1 METEPMVSPQS
12 PKGPVSQEDCGLW
25 MEVGCKPTEDTDM
38 AKDNSSLTSGE
49 KPCEAWQAVIP
60 PPPLVS
66 ASHPDRMEEDDDVF
80 ILSPP
85 CKDPSCPEEGST
97 TEPNVKVSVGAISVT
112 EAKDN
117 PRSLDGV
124 QSEQPSSTPVMD
136 KATVTVEEEQQT
148 ELKKGGSVDITVLTE
163 RPGSVTPPPT
173 DGYKA
178 VGASSPEQPHPN
190 METSILK
197 ETDSVPSSQTRESE
211 PERSLDNNSHPTHE
225 GTIIEPEHT
234 DESNNDVEDMVD
246 GRSLDYNMT
255 KDEWVR
261 RDSASSDVQ
270 CLQPHLSIS
279 RGLSREQVLVPSPQS
294 PASEQQ
300 EQQEVSSLTVAEDIQ
315 QGEQLLHRLHLVQQ
329 RQDGQQV
336 PQEPPPAH
344 QVAMKTTNQDTGY
357 QEVEQIECRNEEEE
371 EEEGGSEG
379 SGEEREQGERVQT
392 VEVEEREQ
400 GERIQTVEVEER
412 EQGERVQTVEVEE
425 REQGERVQTVE
436 VEEREQGERVQTVEV
451 EEREQ
456 GERVQTVEV
465 EEKEQG
471 ERVQTV
477 EVEERAAVSEE
488 DTEIPEKEH
497 FETVAGEK
505 AEEVQSHPSAQLSVQ
520 PMVRIEMECSDDDQS
535 DSGVSTDFSPVGTHD
550 IHTTTAPIM
559 DNKAPPPQKET
570 PIEREIRRSA
580 EREQSL
586 RRSRCMSN
594 TQEGQE
600 VVDIPLMKTPLLAK
614 TLSSKAGPGQ
624 GADWQFSEK
633 KMQKEISQEI
643 HRELVLVNMGKIP
656 GVYSKGTVR
665 QMRERKL
672 LFEAFQQGNAEGPT
686 RHRRPLTTAGL
697 GMRGHV
703 YPSVLERTRSMEL
716 VSFKGCPLSRAHSH
730 QLFDLK
736 AQKEASSGQ
745 NPSAENQ
752 PAAKGAARKVV
763 ILESDDTIIAHYPN
777 RDRGAQRLYRSLDC
791 LSIGGTVSTEEEHT
805 DEVRVEQPAD
815 EDDILRENPFFK
827 LRPSL
832 AMKPEVE
839 RDIREARE
847 REEELR
853 RQRCSLYGEAGVGGG
868 RPDSTED
875 PSPDSPTT
883 RIPSSTSSFTASVD
897 GRQSKGKLDR
907 TWPPPN
913 PKSARVNP
921 GQTQEPKVY
930 KAGGQKTPLWQRW
943 EAGMVNRPLPREQ
956 D

>member
-1 METEPMVSPQS
+1 METEPMVSPRS
-12 PKGPVSQEDCGLW
+12 PKSPVSQEDCGLW
-25 MEVGCKPTEDTDM
+25 MEVGCKPAEDTDM
-38 AKDNSSLTSGE
+38 TKDNSSLTSGE
-49 KPCEAWQAVIP
+49 KPCEAWQAAIP

-66 ASHPDRMEEDDDVF
+66 VGHPDRMEEDDDVF
-80 ILSPP
+80 ILPPP

-97 TEPNVKVSVGAISVT
+97 MEPNVGAISVT
-112 EAKDN
+112 EAKEN

-136 KATVTVEEEQQT
+136 KATVTVEEEQLT
-148 ELKKGGSVDITVLTE
+148 EPKKGGSVDITMLTG
-163 RPGSVTPPPT
+163 RPGSATSPT
-173 DGYKA
+173 TDEYKA

-190 METSILK
+190 MEASILK
-197 ETDSVPSSQTRESE
+197 ETDPVPSSQTRESE
-211 PERSLDNNSHPTHE
+211 PEHCLDNNSHPTHE
-225 GTIIEPEHT
+225 GTIIEPEHS

-246 GRSLDYNMT
+246 GRSLDYDMT

-279 RGLSREQVLVPSPQS
+279 RGLSREQVSVPTPQS

-300 EQQEVSSLTVAEDIQ
+300 EQQEAGSLTVSEDIQ

-336 PQEPPPAH
+336 PQEPPPSH

-357 QEVEQIECRNEEEE
+357 QEEERIECRKEEEE
-371 EEEGGSEG
+371 ESEG
-379 SGEEREQGERVQT
+379 SGDEREQGERVQT
-392 VEVEEREQ
+392 VEVEES
-400 GERIQTVEVEER
+400 
-412 EQGERVQTVEVEE
+412 
-425 REQGERVQTVE
+425 
-436 VEEREQGERVQTVEV
+436 
-451 EEREQ
+451 
-456 GERVQTVEV
+456 
-465 EEKEQG
+465 
-471 ERVQTV
+471 
-477 EVEERAAVSEE
+477 AAVSEE
-488 DTEIPEKEH
+488 DTEIPEKEDI
-497 FETVAGEK
+497 ETVAGEK
-505 AEEVQSHPSAQLSVQ
+505 AEEVQSRPSAHLSVQ

-535 DSGVSTDFSPVGTHD
+535 DSGVSTDFSPVSTNE
-550 IHTTTAPIM
+550 IHTTTAPII

-643 HRELVLVNMGKIP
+643 QRELVLVNMGKIP

-686 RHRRPLTTAGL
+686 RHRRPPTTAGL

-716 VSFKGCPLSRAHSH
+716 VSFKGYPISRAHSH
-730 QLFDLK
+730 QMFDLK
-736 AQKEASSGQ
+736 GQKDASSGQ

-752 PAAKGAARKVV
+752 PAGKRAARKVV

-777 RDRGAQRLYRSLDC
+777 RERGAQRLYRSLDC
-791 LSIGGTVSTEEEHT
+791 LSIGGTVSTEEEAT
-805 DEVRVEQPAD
+805 DEVRGEQPGD
-815 EDDILRENPFFK
+815 EDEGSDIPRENPFFK

-839 RDIREARE
+839 KDIREARE

-853 RQRCSLYGEAGVGGG
+853 RQRCSLYGEAGVSGG
-868 RPDSTED
+868 RPDGTED
-875 PSPDSPTT
+875 HSPDSPTT
-883 RIPSSTSSFTASVD
+883 LIPSSSSFTASVD

-913 PKSARVNP
+913 PKSARENP

-943 EAGMVNRPLPREQ
+943 EAGMVNGPLPREQ

>member
-1 METEPMVSPQS
+1 
-12 PKGPVSQEDCGLW
+12 
-25 MEVGCKPTEDTDM
+25 
-38 AKDNSSLTSGE
+38 
-49 KPCEAWQAVIP
+49 
-60 PPPLVS
+60 
-66 ASHPDRMEEDDDVF
+66 
-80 ILSPP
+80 
-85 CKDPSCPEEGST
+85 
-97 TEPNVKVSVGAISVT
+97 
-112 EAKDN
+112 
-117 PRSLDGV
+117 
-124 QSEQPSSTPVMD
+124 
-136 KATVTVEEEQQT
+136 
-148 ELKKGGSVDITVLTE
+148 
-163 RPGSVTPPPT
+163 
-173 DGYKA
+173 
-178 VGASSPEQPHPN
+178 
-190 METSILK
+190 
-197 ETDSVPSSQTRESE
+197 
-211 PERSLDNNSHPTHE
+211 
-225 GTIIEPEHT
+225 
-234 DESNNDVEDMVD
+234 
-246 GRSLDYNMT
+246 
-255 KDEWVR
+255 
-261 RDSASSDVQ
+261 
-270 CLQPHLSIS
+270 
-279 RGLSREQVLVPSPQS
+279 
-294 PASEQQ
+294 
-300 EQQEVSSLTVAEDIQ
+300 
-315 QGEQLLHRLHLVQQ
+315 
-329 RQDGQQV
+329 
-336 PQEPPPAH
+336 
-344 QVAMKTTNQDTGY
+344 
-357 QEVEQIECRNEEEE
+357 
-371 EEEGGSEG
+371 
-379 SGEEREQGERVQT
+379 
-392 VEVEEREQ
+392 
-400 GERIQTVEVEER
+400 
-412 EQGERVQTVEVEE
+412 
-425 REQGERVQTVE
+425 
-436 VEEREQGERVQTVEV
+436 
-451 EEREQ
+451 
-456 GERVQTVEV
+456 
-465 EEKEQG
+465 
-471 ERVQTV
+471 
-477 EVEERAAVSEE
+477 
-488 DTEIPEKEH
+488 
-497 FETVAGEK
+497 
-505 AEEVQSHPSAQLSVQ
+505 
-520 PMVRIEMECSDDDQS
+520 MVRIEMECSDDDQS
-535 DSGVSTDFSPVGTHD
+535 DSGVSTDFSPVSTHE

-614 TLSSKAGPGQ
+614 TLPSKAGPGQ

-686 RHRRPLTTAGL
+686 RHRRPHTTAGL

-745 NPSAENQ
+745 NPNAENQ

-791 LSIGGTVSTEEEHT
+791 LSIGGTVSTEEEAT
-805 DEVRVEQPAD
+805 DEVRVEQPGD

-868 RPDSTED
+868 RPDGTED

-921 GQTQEPKVY
+921 GQTQEPRVY

>member
-1 METEPMVSPQS
+1 METESMVSPQS

-25 MEVGCKPTEDTDM
+25 MEVGCKPAEDTDM

-66 ASHPDRMEEDDDVF
+66 AGHPGRMEEDDDVF

-97 TEPNVKVSVGAISVT
+97 TEPNAGAISVT
-112 EAKDN
+112 EAKEN

-148 ELKKGGSVDITVLTE
+148 ELKKGGSEDVTVLTE
-163 RPGSVTPPPT
+163 RPGSVTPPTT

-197 ETDSVPSSQTRESE
+197 ETDPVPSSQTRESE
-211 PERSLDNNSHPTHE
+211 PEHCLDNNSHPTHE

-246 GRSLDYNMT
+246 GRSLDYDMT

-294 PASEQQ
+294 PAHEQQ

-357 QEVEQIECRNEEEE
+357 QEVERIEFRKEEEE

-379 SGEEREQGERVQT
+379 SGEK
-392 VEVEEREQ
+392 
-400 GERIQTVEVEER
+400 R

-436 VEEREQGERVQTVEV
+436 VEEREQE
-451 EEREQ
+451 
-456 GERVQTVEV
+456 ERVQTVEV

-471 ERVQTV
+471 ERAQTV

-497 FETVAGEK
+497 IETVAGEK
-505 AEEVQSHPSAQLSVQ
+505 AEEVQSRPSAQLSVQ

-535 DSGVSTDFSPVGTHD
+535 DSGVSTDFSPVSTHE

-736 AQKEASSGQ
+736 DKKEASSGQ

-791 LSIGGTVSTEEEHT
+791 LNIGGTVSTEEEAT
-805 DEVRVEQPAD
+805 DEVKVEQPGD

-868 RPDSTED
+868 RPDGTED

>member
-66 ASHPDRMEEDDDVF
+66 AGHPDRMEEDEYVF
-80 ILSPP
+80 ILPRP

-97 TEPNVKVSVGAISVT
+97 MEPNVGAISVT
-112 EAKDN
+112 EAKEN

-148 ELKKGGSVDITVLTE
+148 ELKKGGSENITVLTE

-211 PERSLDNNSHPTHE
+211 PEHSLDNNSHPTHE

-246 GRSLDYNMT
+246 GRSLDYDMT

-357 QEVEQIECRNEEEE
+357 QEVEQIECRKEEEE

-379 SGEEREQGERVQT
+379 SG
-392 VEVEEREQ
+392 
-400 GERIQTVEVEER
+400 EER

-456 GERVQTVEV
+456 VERVQTVEV
-465 EEKEQG
+465 EEREQG

-497 FETVAGEK
+497 IETVAGEK
-505 AEEVQSHPSAQLSVQ
+505 AEEVQSCPSAQLSVQ

-535 DSGVSTDFSPVGTHD
+535 DSGVSTDFSPVSTHE

-665 QMRERKL
+665 QMSERKL

-716 VSFKGCPLSRAHSH
+716 VSVKGCPLSRAHSH

-752 PAAKGAARKVV
+752 PATKGAARKVV

-805 DEVRVEQPAD
+805 DEVRVEQPGD

-868 RPDSTED
+868 RPDGTED

-913 PKSARVNP
+913 PKSARMNP

-943 EAGMVNRPLPREQ
+943 EAGMVNGPLPREQ

>member
-1 METEPMVSPQS
+1 
-12 PKGPVSQEDCGLW
+12 
-25 MEVGCKPTEDTDM
+25 
-38 AKDNSSLTSGE
+38 
-49 KPCEAWQAVIP
+49 
-60 PPPLVS
+60 
-66 ASHPDRMEEDDDVF
+66 MEEDEHVF
-80 ILSPP
+80 ILPP
-85 CKDPSCPEEGST
+85 TCKDPSCPEEGST
-97 TEPNVKVSVGAISVT
+97 MEPNVKVSVGAISVT
-112 EAKDN
+112 EAKEN

-136 KATVTVEEEQQT
+136 KATVTVEEEQLT
-148 ELKKGGSVDITVLTE
+148 ELKKGASVDITMLTE
-163 RPGSVTPPPT
+163 RPGSATPPPT

-190 METSILK
+190 MEASILK
-197 ETDSVPSSQTRESE
+197 ETDPVQSSQTRESE
-211 PERSLDNNSHPTHE
+211 PEHCLDNNSHPTHE

-234 DESNNDVEDMVD
+234 DESN
-246 GRSLDYNMT
+246 
-255 KDEWVR
+255 KWVR

-279 RGLSREQVLVPSPQS
+279 RGLSREQVSVPSPQS
-294 PASEQQ
+294 PASEQ
-300 EQQEVSSLTVAEDIQ
+300 EQQEVGSLTVAEDIQ

-336 PQEPPPAH
+336 PQEPPPSH
-344 QVAMKTTNQDTGY
+344 QVAMKTTNQDAGY
-357 QEVEQIECRNEEEE
+357 QEVERIECRK

-379 SGEEREQGERVQT
+379 SGEDIEQGERVQT
-392 VEVEEREQ
+392 VEVEES
-400 GERIQTVEVEER
+400 
-412 EQGERVQTVEVEE
+412 
-425 REQGERVQTVE
+425 
-436 VEEREQGERVQTVEV
+436 
-451 EEREQ
+451 
-456 GERVQTVEV
+456 
-465 EEKEQG
+465 
-471 ERVQTV
+471 
-477 EVEERAAVSEE
+477 AAVSEE
-488 DTEIPEKEH
+488 DTEIPEKEDI
-497 FETVAGEK
+497 ETVAGEK
-505 AEEVQSHPSAQLSVQ
+505 AEEVQSRPSAQLSVQ

-535 DSGVSTDFSPVGTHD
+535 DSGVSTDFSPVSTHE
-550 IHTTTAPIM
+550 IHTTTAPII
-559 DNKAPPPQKET
+559 DNKAPPTQKET

-643 HRELVLVNMGKIP
+643 QRELVLVNMGKIP

-686 RHRRPLTTAGL
+686 RHRRPPTTAGL

-730 QLFDLK
+730 QMFDLK
-736 AQKEASSGQ
+736 GQKEASSGQ

-752 PAAKGAARKVV
+752 PAGKGAARKVV
-763 ILESDDTIIAHYPN
+763 ILESDNTIIAHYPN

-791 LSIGGTVSTEEEHT
+791 LSIGDTVSTEEEAT
-805 DEVRVEQPAD
+805 DEVRGEQPGD

-832 AMKPEVE
+832 AMKSEVE
-839 RDIREARE
+839 KDIREARE

-853 RQRCSLYGEAGVGGG
+853 RQRCSLYGEAGVSGG
-868 RPDSTED
+868 RPDDTED

-883 RIPSSTSSFTASVD
+883 LIPSSISSFTASVD
-897 GRQSKGKLDR
+897 CRQSKGKLDR

-930 KAGGQKTPLWQRW
+930 KAGGQKTLWQRW
-943 EAGMVNRPLPREQ
+943 EAGMVNGPLPREQ

>member
-1 METEPMVSPQS
+1 METEPMVSPRS
-12 PKGPVSQEDCGLW
+12 PKSPVSQEDCGLW
-25 MEVGCKPTEDTDM
+25 MEVGCKPAEDTDM

-66 ASHPDRMEEDDDVF
+66 TGHPDRMEEDEYVF
-80 ILSPP
+80 ILPPP

-97 TEPNVKVSVGAISVT
+97 MEPNVGAISVT
-112 EAKDN
+112 EAKEN

-148 ELKKGGSVDITVLTE
+148 ELKKGGSEDIPVLTE
-163 RPGSVTPPPT
+163 RPGSATPPPT

-190 METSILK
+190 MEASILK

-211 PERSLDNNSHPTHE
+211 PEHSLDNNSHPTHE
-225 GTIIEPEHT
+225 GTIIEPEHS
-234 DESNNDVEDMVD
+234 DKSNNDVEDMVD
-246 GRSLDYNMT
+246 GRSLDYDMT

-279 RGLSREQVLVPSPQS
+279 RRLSREQVSVPSPQS
-294 PASEQQ
+294 PPAEQQ
-300 EQQEVSSLTVAEDIQ
+300 EQQEAGSLTVAEDIQ

-329 RQDGQQV
+329 RQDGQHV
-336 PQEPPPAH
+336 PQEPPPSH
-344 QVAMKTTNQDTGY
+344 
-357 QEVEQIECRNEEEE
+357 
-371 EEEGGSEG
+371 
-379 SGEEREQGERVQT
+379 QGE
-392 VEVEEREQ
+392 
-400 GERIQTVEVEER
+400 G
-412 EQGERVQTVEVEE
+412 VQTVEVEE

-451 EEREQ
+451 EER
-456 GERVQTVEV
+456 
-465 EEKEQG
+465 
-471 ERVQTV
+471 
-477 EVEERAAVSEE
+477 AAVSEE

-497 FETVAGEK
+497 IETVAGEK
-505 AEEVQSHPSAQLSVQ
+505 AEEVQSRPSAQLSVQ

-535 DSGVSTDFSPVGTHD
+535 DSGVSTDFSPVGTHE
-550 IHTTTAPIM
+550 IHTTTAPII

-570 PIEREIRRSA
+570 PIERETRRSA

-586 RRSRCMSN
+586 PRSRCMSN

-643 HRELVLVNMGKIP
+643 QRELVLVNMGKIP
-656 GVYSKGTVR
+656 GVYSKGTVH

-736 AQKEASSGQ
+736 DQKEASSGQ

-752 PAAKGAARKVV
+752 PAGKGAARKVV

-777 RDRGAQRLYRSLDC
+777 RDIGAQRLYRSLDC

-805 DEVRVEQPAD
+805 DEVRGEQPGNED
-815 EDDILRENPFFK
+815 EGSDILRENPFFK

-839 RDIREARE
+839 KDIREARE

-853 RQRCSLYGEAGVGGG
+853 RQRCSLYGEAGV
-868 RPDSTED
+868 SEA
-875 PSPDSPTT
+875 SPDSPTT
-883 RIPSSTSSFTASVD
+883 VIPSFTSSFTASVD

-913 PKSARVNP
+913 PKSARENP

-943 EAGMVNRPLPREQ
+943 EAGMVNGPLPREQ

>member
-1 METEPMVSPQS
+1 METEPMVSPRS
-12 PKGPVSQEDCGLW
+12 PKSPVSQEDCGLW
-25 MEVGCKPTEDTDM
+25 MEVGCKPAEDTDT
-38 AKDNSSLTSGE
+38 AKDNSSLTPGE

-66 ASHPDRMEEDDDVF
+66 AGHPDRMEEDDHVF
-80 ILSPP
+80 ILPPP

-97 TEPNVKVSVGAISVT
+97 MEPNVGAISVT
-112 EAKDN
+112 EAKEN

-124 QSEQPSSTPVMD
+124 QSEQPRSTPVMD
-136 KATVTVEEEQQT
+136 KATVTVDEEQLT
-148 ELKKGGSVDITVLTE
+148 EPKKGGSVDITVLTE
-163 RPGSVTPPPT
+163 RPGSATPPPT
-173 DGYKA
+173 DEYKA

-190 METSILK
+190 MEASILK
-197 ETDSVPSSQTRESE
+197 ETDPVPSSQTRESE
-211 PERSLDNNSHPTHE
+211 PEHCLDNNSHPTHE
-225 GTIIEPEHT
+225 GTIIEPEHS
-234 DESNNDVEDMVD
+234 DKSNNDVEDMVD
-246 GRSLDYNMT
+246 GRSLDYDMT

-270 CLQPHLSIS
+270 CLQPHRSIS
-279 RGLSREQVLVPSPQS
+279 RGLSREQVTVPSPQS

-300 EQQEVSSLTVAEDIQ
+300 EQQEAGSLTVAEDIQ

-336 PQEPPPAH
+336 PQEPPPSH
-344 QVAMKTTNQDTGY
+344 QVAMKTTSQDTGY
-357 QEVEQIECRNEEEE
+357 QEVERIEFRKEEEE
-371 EEEGGSEG
+371 EEEGESEG
-379 SGEEREQGERVQT
+379 SGEEREQR
-392 VEVEEREQ
+392 
-400 GERIQTVEVEER
+400 
-412 EQGERVQTVEVEE
+412 
-425 REQGERVQTVE
+425 
-436 VEEREQGERVQTVEV
+436 
-451 EEREQ
+451 
-456 GERVQTVEV
+456 
-465 EEKEQG
+465 

-488 DTEIPEKEH
+488 DTEIPEKEDI
-497 FETVAGEK
+497 ETVAGEK
-505 AEEVQSHPSAQLSVQ
+505 VEEVQSHPSAQLSVQ

-535 DSGVSTDFSPVGTHD
+535 DSGVSTDFSPVSTHE
-550 IHTTTAPIM
+550 IHTTTSPIL

-570 PIEREIRRSA
+570 PIKREIRQSA

-643 HRELVLVNMGKIP
+643 QRELVLVNMGKIP

-665 QMRERKL
+665 QMRESKL

-686 RHRRPLTTAGL
+686 RHNRPPTTTGL

-730 QLFDLK
+730 QMFDLK
-736 AQKEASSGQ
+736 GQKDASSGQ
-745 NPSAENQ
+745 NPSADNQ
-752 PAAKGAARKVV
+752 PAGKGAARKVV
-763 ILESDDTIIAHYPN
+763 NLESDDTIIAHYPN

-791 LSIGGTVSTEEEHT
+791 LSMEGNVSTEEEAT
-805 DEVRVEQPAD
+805 DEVRGEQPGD
-815 EDDILRENPFFK
+815 EDEGSDILRENLFFK

-839 RDIREARE
+839 KDIREARE

-853 RQRCSLYGEAGVGGG
+853 RQRCSLYGEAGISGG
-868 RPDSTED
+868 RPDGTED
-875 PSPDSPTT
+875 PSPDPPTT
-883 RIPSSTSSFTASVD
+883 LIPSSTSSSTASVD
-897 GRQSKGKLDR
+897 GRHATGKLDR

-913 PKSARVNP
+913 PKSARENP

-930 KAGGQKTPLWQRW
+930 KASGQKTPLWQRW
-943 EAGMVNRPLPREQ
+943 EAGMVNGSLPREQ

>member
-1 METEPMVSPQS
+1 
-12 PKGPVSQEDCGLW
+12 
-25 MEVGCKPTEDTDM
+25 
-38 AKDNSSLTSGE
+38 
-49 KPCEAWQAVIP
+49 
-60 PPPLVS
+60 
-66 ASHPDRMEEDDDVF
+66 
-80 ILSPP
+80 
-85 CKDPSCPEEGST
+85 
-97 TEPNVKVSVGAISVT
+97 
-112 EAKDN
+112 
-117 PRSLDGV
+117 
-124 QSEQPSSTPVMD
+124 
-136 KATVTVEEEQQT
+136 
-148 ELKKGGSVDITVLTE
+148 
-163 RPGSVTPPPT
+163 
-173 DGYKA
+173 
-178 VGASSPEQPHPN
+178 
-190 METSILK
+190 
-197 ETDSVPSSQTRESE
+197 
-211 PERSLDNNSHPTHE
+211 
-225 GTIIEPEHT
+225 
-234 DESNNDVEDMVD
+234 
-246 GRSLDYNMT
+246 
-255 KDEWVR
+255 
-261 RDSASSDVQ
+261 
-270 CLQPHLSIS
+270 
-279 RGLSREQVLVPSPQS
+279 
-294 PASEQQ
+294 
-300 EQQEVSSLTVAEDIQ
+300 
-315 QGEQLLHRLHLVQQ
+315 
-329 RQDGQQV
+329 
-336 PQEPPPAH
+336 
-344 QVAMKTTNQDTGY
+344 
-357 QEVEQIECRNEEEE
+357 
-371 EEEGGSEG
+371 
-379 SGEEREQGERVQT
+379 
-392 VEVEEREQ
+392 
-400 GERIQTVEVEER
+400 
-412 EQGERVQTVEVEE
+412 
-425 REQGERVQTVE
+425 
-436 VEEREQGERVQTVEV
+436 
-451 EEREQ
+451 
-456 GERVQTVEV
+456 
-465 EEKEQG
+465 
-471 ERVQTV
+471 
-477 EVEERAAVSEE
+477 
-488 DTEIPEKEH
+488 
-497 FETVAGEK
+497 
-505 AEEVQSHPSAQLSVQ
+505 
-520 PMVRIEMECSDDDQS
+520 MVRIEMECSDDDQS
-535 DSGVSTDFSPVGTHD
+535 DSGVSTDFSPVGTHE
-550 IHTTTAPIM
+550 IHTTTSPII

-586 RRSRCMSN
+586 PRSRCMSN

-643 HRELVLVNMGKIP
+643 QRELVLVNMGKIP
-656 GVYSKGTVR
+656 GVYSKGTVH
-665 QMRERKL
+665 QMSERKL

-763 ILESDDTIIAHYPN
+763 ILESDNTIIAHYPN
-777 RDRGAQRLYRSLDC
+777 RDIGAQRLYRSLDC

-805 DEVRVEQPAD
+805 DEVRGEQPGNED
-815 EDDILRENPFFK
+815 EGSDILRENPFFK

-839 RDIREARE
+839 KDIREARE

-868 RPDSTED
+868 RPDGTED

-913 PKSARVNP
+913 PKSARENP

-943 EAGMVNRPLPREQ
+943 EAGMVNGPLPREQ

>member
-97 TEPNVKVSVGAISVT
+97 TEPNVGAISVT
-112 EAKDN
+112 EAKEN

-163 RPGSVTPPPT
+163 IPGSVTPPPT
-173 DGYKA
+173 DRYKA

-197 ETDSVPSSQTRESE
+197 ETHSVPSSQTRESE
-211 PERSLDNNSHPTHE
+211 PEHSLDNNSHPTHE

-234 DESNNDVEDMVD
+234 DETNNDVEDMVD
-246 GRSLDYNMT
+246 GRSLDYDMT

-300 EQQEVSSLTVAEDIQ
+300 EQQVSSLTVAEDIQ

-357 QEVEQIECRNEEEE
+357 QEVEQIECRKEEEE

-379 SGEEREQGERVQT
+379 SG
-392 VEVEEREQ
+392 
-400 GERIQTVEVEER
+400 EER

-456 GERVQTVEV
+456 GEGVQTVEV
-465 EEKEQG
+465 EERDQG

-488 DTEIPEKEH
+488 DTEIPEKQH
-497 FETVAGEK
+497 IETVAGEK
-505 AEEVQSHPSAQLSVQ
+505 AEEAQSHPSAQLSVQ

-535 DSGVSTDFSPVGTHD
+535 DSGVSTDFSPVSTHE

-643 HRELVLVNMGKIP
+643 HRELVLVNLGKIP

-665 QMRERKL
+665 QMSERKL

-736 AQKEASSGQ
+736 AQKEANSGQ

-805 DEVRVEQPAD
+805 DEVRVEQPGD

-868 RPDSTED
+868 RPDGTED